1 MLTTIST
8 LTNTIWIWVPAAIV
22 GLKFATEFLR
32 FYLTATVVLRRL
44 RHRRRH
50 RRRHRS
56 RRHPDRLGRIL

>member
-22 GLKFATEFLR
+22 GLKFATELLR

-50 RRRHRS
+50 RS